1 MTKFLSPLKGAKPI
15 PVTTP
20 AEGGGSAGAVSVVN
34 PREEVRID
42 RIRQVGEEVDA
53 DEIPLETLAGDL
65 LDLVADEAKIMKLAV
80 GQATQFVHRVAVDAP
95 IAVVADQVH
104 FSISSQKLRSIDRIQ
119 ELLRAT

>member
-1 MTKFLSPLKGAKPI
+1 M
-15 PVTTP
+15 TTP

-53 DEIPLETLAGDL
+53 DEIPLEAPAGHL
-65 LDLVADEAKIMKLAV
+65 LDLVADKAEIVKLAV
-80 GQATQFVHRVAVDAP
+80 GQATQFIDRVAINAP

-104 FSISSQKLRSIDRIQ
+104 FSVSSQKIRSIDRIQ